1 MSKPIRVAHVFGR
14 FDRGGAETMI
24 MNIYQ
29 HIDRSRVQFDFV
41 QHTQD
46 ECAFEKQAKEMGARI
61 FSVPRFRGTNYFSY
75 RKAWKNFFLE
85 HRNIAIIHGHIY
97 STASVYLRIAKEYG
111 LGTISHAHTSGALN
125 RRPKALAKIFMGK
138 KTRNVSDYFFS
149 CSYEAGEW
157 IFGKDVGTRPNFYL
171 LKNAID
177 PVRFVFNENKGLEKR
192 KELGIEGKFV
202 LGHVGRFD
210 TAKNQ
215 AFLLDIFQSVLK
227 REKNAVLI
235 LVGDGILRPSVEKK
249 ACELGL
255 KDRVLF
261 LGLRSDIPE
270 LLQAM
275 DAFVF
280 PSIFE
285 GLPVTIIEA
294 QASGLL
300 CIVSSNI
307 TSEVSVTDLV
317 EYISLEKTVD
327 EWADRV
333 LSFKKG
339 HVRRNTSEEI
349 RSAGYDVKETAKWL
363 EDFYLDLAGVK

>member
-1 MSKPIRVAHVFGR
+1 MQKPIRVAHVFGR

-75 RKAWKNFFLE
+75 RKAWTKFFLE
-85 HRNIAIIHGHIY
+85 HGDIAIIHGHIV
-97 STASVYLRIAKEYG
+97 STASVYLSIAKQFG
-111 LGTISHAHTSGALN
+111 LKTISHAHSTGTSSRGT
-125 RRPKALAKIFMGK
+125 KALVKSFLRKRLRIVPHF
-138 KTRNVSDYFFS
+138 FFS
-149 CSYEAGEW
+149 CSCIAGEW
-157 IFGKDVGTRPNFYL
+157 VFGNKMTKMPNHYL
-171 LKNAID
+171 FRNAVDSDCFI
-177 PVRFVFNENKGLEKR
+177 FNEKKRLEKR
-192 KELGIEGKFV
+192 KELGVEKKFV

-210 TAKNQ
+210 AAKNQ

-227 REKNAVLI
+227 REKNAVLM

-294 QASGLL
+294 QASGLP
-300 CIVSSNI
+300 CIVSSNV

-317 EYISLEKTVD
+317 EYISLEKTAD
-327 EWADRV
+327 EWAERV
-333 LSFKKG
+333 LAFKKG
-339 HVRRNTSEEI
+339 NERRNTSEEI

-363 EDFYLDLAGVK
+363 EDFYMDLAGVE